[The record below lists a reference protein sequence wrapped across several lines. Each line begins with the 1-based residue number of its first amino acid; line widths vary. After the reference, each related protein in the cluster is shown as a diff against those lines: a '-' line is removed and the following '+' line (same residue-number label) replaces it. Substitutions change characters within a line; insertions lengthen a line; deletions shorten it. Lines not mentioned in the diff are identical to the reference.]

1 MKPYV
6 GRLATALGDLQQA
19 TAWLKRHAAAAPD
32 NAAAVVTDYLHL
44 MGLVV
49 LGYMWSRIAEAGRAL
64 DAAAERMRGKLVTGR
79 LFVERMLPETLLHL
93 ARIRLG
99 AANLMEWPAEAF

>member
-1 MKPYV
+1 VLPSPGV
-6 GRLATALGDLQQA
+6 GPLAAALGDLQQA
-19 TAWLKRHAAAAPD
+19 TAWLKRHAAAPPD
-32 NAAAVVTDYLHL
+32 NAAAGATDDLHL

-49 LGYMWSRIAEAGRAL
+49 LGYMWRRITEAALARLPL
-64 DAAAERMRGKLVTGR
+64 DAAAERMRGKLVTGC

-99 AANLMEWPAEAF
+99 AANLME

>member
-6 GRLATALGDLQQA
+6 GPLATAPGDLQQA

-32 NAAAVVTDYLHL
+32 NAAAGAIGYLHL

-49 LGYMWSRIAEAGRAL
+49 LGYMWCRIAEAALAL
-64 DAAAERMRGKLVTGR
+64 DAAAGRVRGKLVTGR

-93 ARIRLG
+93 ARILG
-99 AANLMEWPAEAF
+99 AANLTEWPAKAF

>member
-1 MKPYV
+1 VLPSPGA
-6 GRLATALGDLQQA
+6 GRSTAG
-19 TAWLKRHAAAAPD
+19 LKRHATAAPD
-32 NAAAVVTDYLHL
+32 RAAAGATDYLHL
-44 MGLVV
+44 MRLVV
-49 LGYMWSRIAEAGRAL
+49 LGYMWCRIAEAALAL

>member
-6 GRLATALGDLQQA
+6 GPLTTALGDLQQA
-19 TAWLKRHAAAAPD
+19 TAWLKRHAAAGAGR
-32 NAAAVVTDYLHL
+32 AAATDYLHL

-49 LGYMWSRIAEAGRAL
+49 LGYIWCRIAEAALAL
-64 DAAAERMRGKLVTGR
+64 DAAGERMRGKLATGR
-79 LFVERMLPETLLHL
+79 LLVERMLPETLLHL

-99 AANLMEWPAEAF
+99 AANLMEWPAKAF